1 MSERSLHDLTT
12 LHRRR
17 RRSARPPGAPGS
29 RATVKVTGQAKYV
42 ADFAPAGMLWA
53 AFVRGTFPHARIVKV
68 DTETAR
74 TMPGVRAV
82 LTGADIGERFFGRA
96 LCDRPVLAYDR
107 VRFVGEYV
115 AAVAA
120 DTRAQAEA
128 AAHAIVVEY
137 DELPANFDSSAALAA
152 DARVLHEHPEKYPFL
167 MGQRPPVPHPNMQ
180 GHQVTLK
187 GDPEAGFAAAAR
199 IFEHRFTTPRH
210 HGGYIEPHAALVWIG
225 FPAMGAGSRLSA
237 GLRPGPRLHR
247 ATKGPLAIRKQMSVA
262 TGVPEEQIIVEQA
275 YIGGDFGAKGYSV
288 DEFACYFLAKATGRP
303 VKAVRSHVEDV
314 ESTNTRHAGEIIL
327 KSGVTAD
334 GRLCAFDAHVLFNGG
349 AYAGAKPVPW
359 MLPGGFSKTPYRIE
373 HARTEFTCVYT
384 NTVPAGH
391 VRAPSDIQIAFSLE
405 SHLDMIAREL
415 GIDPIEFRLRNAIV
429 GNETD
434 VDGRAYVEPRGV
446 EILETIKRE
455 NAARPLPPGHARG
468 VALSVRHIGHG
479 IASVKAV
486 LEANGTVTL
495 RTGMA
500 DQGVAALT
508 MMQRVLAQALG
519 IELAHVRMAQDNT
532 ADALLD
538 FGPGA
543 SRVTH
548 ITGRAGAARGV
559 RTASDETLTAA
570 GWDGSAA
577 GWARAAAKAAPLE
590 IVGTF
595 KGMPDPKEPESHN
608 FSGCCI
614 EVSVDRETGALQLHD
629 ALYVAD
635 VGAIIN
641 PIAHQGQIDGGFVFG
656 IGHALMEELQL
667 DDGRITTLS
676 LSEYKLP
683 TQKDVPPLRT
693 ILLETPGGPGPFG
706 AKMAGELST
715 APVAPAI
722 ANAVAAACGARVT
735 QMPIT
740 SERVYD
746 ALNAG

>member
-1 MSERSLHDLTT
+1 MTTT
-12 LHRRR
+12 LHPTTTLLDRPERRVE
-17 RRSARPPGAPGS
+17 GD
-29 RATVKVTGQAKYV
+29 VKVTGQAKYV

-53 AFVRGTFPHARIVKV
+53 AFVRGTSPHARIAKI
-68 DTETAR
+68 DSTEAR
-74 TMPGVRAV
+74 SMPGVRAV
-82 LTGADIGERFFGRA
+82 LTGAEIGERFFGRA
-96 LCDRPVLAYDR
+96 LCDRPVLAYER

-120 DTRAQAEA
+120 ETRAQAEA
-128 AAHAIVVEY
+128 AAQTIVVEY
-137 DELPANFDSSAALAA
+137 DDLPAVFDPEDALAA
-152 DARVLHEHPEKYPFL
+152 DALVIHEHPEKYPFL
-167 MGQRPPVPHPNMQ
+167 AGVRPAVPHPNIQ
-180 GHQVTLK
+180 GRQTTLK
-187 GDPEAGFAAAAR
+187 GDPDAGFAAAAR
-199 IFEHRFTTPRH
+199 TFEHRFTTPRH
-210 HGGYIEPHAALVWIG
+210 HGGYIEPHAALVWID
-225 FPAMGAGSRLSA
+225 PSPGSGQVGGIVHVIS
-237 GLRPGPRLHR
+237 GN
-247 ATKGPLAIRKQMSVA
+247 KGPLAIRKQMSVA

-314 ESTNTRHAGEIIL
+314 ESTNTRHAGAITL
-327 KSGVTAD
+327 KSGVAAD
-334 GRLCAFDAHVLFNGG
+334 GTLCAFEARVVFNGG

-359 MLPGGFSKTPYRIE
+359 LLPGGFSKTPYRVE
-373 HARTEFTCVYT
+373 HARTEFLTVYT

-391 VRAPSDIQIAFSLE
+391 VRAPSDIQIAFAIE

-434 VDGRAYVEPRGV
+434 VDGRAYVEPRAV
-446 EILETIKRE
+446 EILETIRRE
-455 NAARPLPPGHARG
+455 VAGRPLPPGHGRG

-479 IASVKAV
+479 FASVKAS
-486 LEANGTVTL
+486 LGADGIVTL

-508 MMQRVLAQALG
+508 MMQRVLAHELG
-519 IELAHVRMAQDNT
+519 LEPERVRVLQENSS
-532 ADALLD
+532 DALVDL
-538 FGPGA
+538 GPGA

-548 ITGRAGAARGV
+548 VTGRAVLDAAAHLR
-559 RTASDETLTAA
+559 AKLTEA

-577 GWARAAAKAAPLE
+577 AWTRTAAAVAAGGPLDV
-590 IVGTF
+590 VGTF

-614 EVSVDRETGALQLHD
+614 EVSVDRETGALHLHD

-667 DDGRITTLS
+667 DGGRITTLS

-693 ILLETPGGPGPFG
+693 IYLKTPGGPGPFG

-746 ALNAG
+746 ALHG

>member
-1 MSERSLHDLTT
+1 LC
-12 LHRRR
+12 
-17 RRSARPPGAPGS
+17 
-29 RATVKVTGQAKYV
+29 
-42 ADFAPAGMLWA
+42 
-53 AFVRGTFPHARIVKV
+53 VRVG
-68 DTETAR
+68 
-74 TMPGVRAV
+74 G
-82 LTGADIGERFFGRA
+82 
-96 LCDRPVLAYDR
+96 DRPVLAYER

-120 DTRAQAEA
+120 DTREQAEA
-128 AAHAIVVEY
+128 AAQTIVVEY
-137 DELPANFDSSAALAA
+137 EELPAIFDPADALADGA
-152 DARVLHEHPEKYPFL
+152 LVLHEHPEKYPFL
-167 MGQRPPVPHPNMQ
+167 MGTRPPVPHPNIQ
-180 GHQVTLK
+180 GRQTTLK
-187 GDPEAGFAAAAR
+187 GDPDAGFKGAAR
-199 IFEHRFTTPRH
+199 TFEHRFTSPRH
-210 HGGYIEPHAALVWIG
+210 HGGYIEPHAALVWID
-225 FPAMGAGSRLSA
+225 GSGIVHVLS
-237 GLRPGPRLHR
+237 GN
-247 ATKGPLAIRKQMSVA
+247 KGPLAIRKQMSVA

-288 DEFACYFLAKATGRP
+288 DEFACYFLAKASGRP

-314 ESTNTRHAGEIIL
+314 ESTNTRHAGEITL
-327 KSGVTAD
+327 RSGVTAD
-334 GRLCAFDAHVLFNGG
+334 GRLCAFEARVVFNGG

-359 MLPGGFSKTPYRIE
+359 LLPGGFSKTPYRVE
-373 HARTEFTCVYT
+373 HARTEFLTVYT

-391 VRAPSDIQIAFSLE
+391 VRAPSDIQIAFALE

-415 GIDPIEFRLRNAIV
+415 GIDPVEMRLRNAIV

-434 VDGRAYVEPRGV
+434 VDGRAYVEPRAV

-455 NAARPLPPGHARG
+455 TAGRPLPAGHGRG

-486 LEANGTVTL
+486 LDADGTVTL

-519 IELAHVRMAQDNT
+519 LEPDRVRVVQDNT

-538 FGPGA
+538 LGPGA

-548 ITGRAGAARGV
+548 ITGRAVLDAAEQLR
-559 RTASDETLTAA
+559 AKLTAA

-577 GWARAAAKAAPLE
+577 AWTRAAAKAAPIE
-590 IVGTF
+590 IVGSF

-614 EVSVDRETGALQLHD
+614 EVSVDRETGALQVHD

-641 PIAHQGQIDGGFVFG
+641 PIAHQGQVDGGFVFG
-656 IGHALMEELQL
+656 IGHALMEELQIE
-667 DDGRITTLS
+667 DGRITTLS
-676 LSEYKLP
+676 LAEYKLP

-693 ILLETPGGPGPFG
+693 IYLETPGGPGPFG
-706 AKMAGELST
+706 AKMAGEVST

-746 ALNAG
+746 ALHAS